1 MERLN
6 EFIKRGAAEVL
17 LFTICCSRENERQ
30 RKAIKIGREN
40 CVDLYVRD
48 NVQSA
53 VIIAT

>member
-30 RKAIKIGREN
+30 RKTIKIRREN
-40 CVDLYVRD
+40 SCGLVDM
-48 NVQSA
+48 
-53 VIIAT
+53 